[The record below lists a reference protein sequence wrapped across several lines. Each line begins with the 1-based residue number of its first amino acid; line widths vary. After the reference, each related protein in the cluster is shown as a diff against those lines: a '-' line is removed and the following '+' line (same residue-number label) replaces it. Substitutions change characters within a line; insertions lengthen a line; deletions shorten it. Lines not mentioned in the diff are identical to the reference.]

1 MPADPAT
8 PAPLK
13 AGRLGADTRGM
24 SHDAMPPTRIRATC
38 PGCGEV
44 ELTPPDVE
52 LRVCQQEQHSFYAF
66 VCPECYQTVTKPAD
80 RRVVRL
86 LTSGGVPA
94 QPWDPPSEILEPRTG
109 PRLTWDDL
117 LDLHLELE
125 SPDWWSRFQA
135 ACR

>member
-1 MPADPAT
+1 
-8 PAPLK
+8 
-13 AGRLGADTRGM
+13 
-24 SHDAMPPTRIRATC
+24 MPPTRIRATC

-52 LRVCQQEQHSFYAF
+52 LRVCREEEHSFYAF

-94 QPWDPPSEILEPRTG
+94 QPWDLPAVPGGVPLRRPTR
-109 PRLTWDDL
+109 
-117 LDLHLELE
+117 
-125 SPDWWSRFQA
+125 
-135 ACR
+135 

>member
-1 MPADPAT
+1 
-8 PAPLK
+8 
-13 AGRLGADTRGM
+13 
-24 SHDAMPPTRIRATC
+24 MPPTRIRATC

-52 LRVCQQEQHSFYAF
+52 LRVCREEEHSFYAF

-94 QPWDPPSEILEPRTG
+94 QPWDPPSEVLEPRTG
-109 PRLTWDDL
+109 PRLTWGRPARPAPGDGVARL
-117 LDLHLELE
+117 VGAVPGGVPLRR
-125 SPDWWSRFQA
+125 PTR
-135 ACR
+135 

>member
-1 MPADPAT
+1 
-8 PAPLK
+8 
-13 AGRLGADTRGM
+13 M

-44 ELTPPDVE
+44 ELTPPD
-52 LRVCQQEQHSFYAF
+52 
-66 VCPECYQTVTKPAD
+66 
-80 RRVVRL
+80 
-86 LTSGGVPA
+86 
-94 QPWDPPSEILEPRTG
+94 
-109 PRLTWDDL
+109 DDL

>member
-1 MPADPAT
+1 
-8 PAPLK
+8 
-13 AGRLGADTRGM
+13 
-24 SHDAMPPTRIRATC
+24 MPPTRIRATC

-52 LRVCQQEQHSFYAF
+52 LRVCKAEEHSFYAF
-66 VCPECYQTVTKPAD
+66 VCPECCQTVTKPAD
-80 RRVVRL
+80 RRVVGL
-86 LTSGGVPA
+86 LTS
-94 QPWDPPSEILEPRTG
+94 G

-125 SPDWWSRFQA
+125 SPDWWTRFQA

>member
-1 MPADPAT
+1 
-8 PAPLK
+8 
-13 AGRLGADTRGM
+13 M
-24 SHDAMPPTRIRATC
+24 SSDAMPPTRIRATC
-38 PGCGEV
+38 PGCGEI

-52 LRVCQQEQHSFYAF
+52 LRVCKAEEHSFYAF

-94 QPWDPPSEILEPRTG
+94 PPRDPPSEILEPRSR
-109 PRLTWDDL
+109 PQLTRDDP

-125 SPDWWSRFQA
+125 APDWWPRSQA
-135 ACR
+135 GGR

>member
-1 MPADPAT
+1 
-8 PAPLK
+8 
-13 AGRLGADTRGM
+13 M

-52 LRVCQQEQHSFYAF
+52 LRVCKAEEHSFYAF

-80 RRVVRL
+80 RRVVGL

-94 QPWDPPSEILEPRTG
+94 QPWDPPSEILEPRSG
-109 PRLTWDDL
+109 PTLTWDDL

-125 SPDWWSRFQA
+125 SPDWWARFQA

>member
-1 MPADPAT
+1 
-8 PAPLK
+8 
-13 AGRLGADTRGM
+13 M
-24 SHDAMPPTRIRATC
+24 SHDASPPTRIRATC

-52 LRVCQQEQHSFYAF
+52 LRVSKQETQSFYAF

-86 LTSGGVPA
+86 PA

-135 ACR
+135 TCR